1 MTKNNGIDPIDEDD
15 SLFFKK
21 ALEISINI
29 NKNLNFFRRIHKI
42 LMKNDNIKFL
52 NDQRNYTRYL

>member
-1 MTKNNGIDPIDEDD
+1 MTNNNGIVPIDEDD
-15 SLFFKK
+15 SLFFKS
-21 ALEISINI
+21 ALEISIIIDKKLNI
-29 NKNLNFFRRIHKI
+29 FRRIHTI

>member
-1 MTKNNGIDPIDEDD
+1 MANNNGIVPIDEDD
-15 SLFFKK
+15 SLFFKS
-21 ALEISINI
+21 ALEISIIIDKKLNI
-29 NKNLNFFRRIHKI
+29 FRRIHTI